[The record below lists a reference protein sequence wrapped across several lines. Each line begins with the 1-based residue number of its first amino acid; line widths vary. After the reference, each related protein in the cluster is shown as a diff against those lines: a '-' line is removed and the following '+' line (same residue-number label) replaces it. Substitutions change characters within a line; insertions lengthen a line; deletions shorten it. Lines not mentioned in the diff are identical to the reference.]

1 MEIVTIEKKTFE
13 EMKEKF
19 NLFSEHVKQLCS
31 RYRPPEK
38 MNWLDNADVC
48 EKLNVSKR
56 TLQTYRDRGLLPYS
70 QINHKMYYRLEDV
83 EAFLAA
89 MSEEPFNP
97 QEDGSDNERE

>member
-13 EMKEKF
+13 EMKERF
-19 NLFSEHVKQLCS
+19 NKFSEHLQQLCS

-56 TLQTYRDRGLLPYS
+56 TLQTYRDSGRLAYS
-70 QINHKMYYRLEDV
+70 QINIYSKRRLQRYILQ
-83 EAFLAA
+83 AGRC
-89 MSEEPFNP
+89 
-97 QEDGSDNERE
+97 GSVLNGNEQGTGRG

>member
-13 EMKEKF
+13 EMKSRLSRF
-19 NLFSEHVKQLCS
+19 NEHLRQLCS

-56 TLQTYRDRGLLPYS
+56 TLQTYRDRGLLAYS
-70 QINHKMYYRLEDV
+70 QINHKMYYKLEDV

-97 QEDGSDNERE
+97 QENGSDNERE

>member
-1 MEIVTIEKKTFE
+1 MTIEKKTFE
-13 EMKEKF
+13 EMKSRF
-19 NLFSEHVKQLCS
+19 NQFNEHIQNLCS
-31 RYRPPEK
+31 RYKPPER

-70 QINHKMYYRLEDV
+70 QINHKMYYKLEDV

-89 MSEEPFNP
+89 MSEELFNS
-97 QEDGSDNERE
+97 QEDGSDNKGA

>member
-19 NLFSEHVKQLCS
+19 NRFSGHLQELCS
-31 RYRPPEK
+31 RYRPSEK

-56 TLQTYRDRGLLPYS
+56 TLQTYRDSGRLAYS
-70 QINHKMYYRLEDV
+70 QINHKLYYRLEDV
-83 EAFLAA
+83 EAFLTA
-89 MSEEPFNP
+89 MSKELIEE
-97 QEDGSDNERE
+97 E

>member
-19 NLFSEHVKQLCS
+19 NRFSEHLQELCS

-38 MNWLDNADVC
+38 MNWLDNADAC

-56 TLQTYRDRGLLPYS
+56 TLQTYRDSGRLAYS
-70 QINHKMYYRLEDV
+70 QINHKLYYKLEDV
-83 EAFLAA
+83 EAFLTA
-89 MSEEPFNP
+89 MSKELI
-97 QEDGSDNERE
+97 EDE